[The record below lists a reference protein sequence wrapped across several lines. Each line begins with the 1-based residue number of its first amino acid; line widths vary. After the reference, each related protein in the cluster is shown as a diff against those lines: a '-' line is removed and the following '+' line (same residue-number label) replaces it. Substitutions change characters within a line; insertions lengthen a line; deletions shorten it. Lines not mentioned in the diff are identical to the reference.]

1 MKVFYRS
8 FGGRRFR
15 NSGAKIIKPLFN
27 VPILYFGYFVMTIL
41 TLTGSI
47 MKPTFHALSFLR
59 NDHLNVR
66 IAIGIGGP
74 EKGRF

>member
-1 MKVFYRS
+1 
-8 FGGRRFR
+8 
-15 NSGAKIIKPLFN
+15 
-27 VPILYFGYFVMTIL
+27 MTIL
-41 TLTGSI
+41 TLNGSF
-47 MKPTFHALSFLR
+47 MKPTFHGLSFLR